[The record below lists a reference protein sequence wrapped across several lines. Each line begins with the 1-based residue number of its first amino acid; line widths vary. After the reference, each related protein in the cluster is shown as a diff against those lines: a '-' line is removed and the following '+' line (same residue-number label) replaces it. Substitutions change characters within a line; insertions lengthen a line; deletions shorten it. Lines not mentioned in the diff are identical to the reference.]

1 MDIRPQYGAV
11 STLLTEYLR
20 AYHIRPGI
28 RLATALQ
35 YGIRTDTA
43 TFTRTATE
51 IDLRAY
57 QYLAAHG
64 APALLTP
71 ITRSDSTPGRLQ

>member
-1 MDIRPQYGAV
+1 MYKRQ
-11 STLLTEYLR
+11 
-20 AYHIRPGI
+20 YHIRPGI

-43 TFTRTATE
+43 TFTRTGTE

-57 QYLAAHG
+57 QYLSLIH
-64 APALLTP
+64 
-71 ITRSDSTPGRLQ
+71 I